1 LRLDCAEVW
10 LHCIAQKHGKVVGFY
25 RDFVVLKMEA
35 GSGKVGVTKA
45 MLKSWGNDVKAK

>member
-1 LRLDCAEVW
+1 MAFDEAKTVNP
-10 LHCIAQKHGKVVGFY
+10 HVNGKVVGFY

-45 MLKSWGNDVKAK
+45 MLKSWGNDM